1 MFKKILIANR
11 GEIALRII
19 RACRDM
25 DIQTVAIHS
34 TADQNSL
41 FVKLADESV
50 CIGPPKS
57 SESYLVAQRVLSAAE
72 ITGADAIHPGYGFLA
87 ENEEFAKVCESCG
100 IAFIG
105 PRPQDLELMG
115 DKIRSRQAMS
125 KLGLS
130 LLPSTLIQGDDIQNA
145 KKAIE
150 KMELPIIVKASAGGG
165 GKGIKIVRNMDDFW
179 TTVKTAQAEAQAA
192 FGDSTVYVEKYLE
205 SARHI
210 EFQVAADKYGNVIH
224 LGERDCSIQRRYQ
237 KIIEES
243 PSPAVDQKLRDEMG
257 AKVVK
262 ALKEVGYQNVGTVEF
277 LMDEK
282 KNFYFL
288 EMNTRIQVEHPVT
301 EQVTNLDL
309 IQLQIRLA
317 SGEELPYRQKDIQ
330 FSGHSMEFRINAED
344 AEKFLPSCGKITDL
358 HVPGGRGVRID
369 SGIYNGITITPYY
382 DSMLAKLVIS
392 APDRA
397 QVIRKAKA
405 ALQEFQIEGIST
417 NIPLHQRI
425 LEDESFQKNNIS
437 TRYLDKLLKK

>member
-19 RACRDM
+19 RACKDM
-25 DIQTVAIHS
+25 DIQTVAVHS

-57 SESYLVAQRVLSAAE
+57 SESYLVPQRILSAAE

-100 IAFIG
+100 ISFIG

-115 DKIRSRQAMS
+115 DKITSRRAMS
-125 KLGLS
+125 ELGLS
-130 LLPSTLIQGDDIQNA
+130 LLPSALIQADEVQ
-145 KKAIE
+145 KTQKAIE
-150 KMELPIIVKASAGGG
+150 KIGFPIIVKATAGGG
-165 GKGIKIVRNMDDFW
+165 GKGIKIVRNMEDFW
-179 TTVKTAQAEAQAA
+179 STVKTAQSEAQAA

-205 SARHI
+205 TARHI
-210 EFQVAADKYGNVIH
+210 EFQIAADKHGNVVH

-243 PSPAVDQKLRDEMG
+243 PSPAVDDKIRQEMG
-257 AKVVK
+257 SKVIK

-301 EQVTNLDL
+301 EQVTNMDL

-317 SGEELPYRQKDIQ
+317 AGEDLPFKQKEIE
-330 FSGHSMEFRINAED
+330 FKGHAMEFRINAED
-344 AEKFLPSCGKITDL
+344 PEKFHPSCGKITEL
-358 HVPGGRGVRID
+358 HIPGGRGVRVD
-369 SGIYNGITITPYY
+369 SGIYSGIEITPYY
-382 DSMLAKLVIS
+382 DSMLAKLIIS
-392 APDRA
+392 AETREL
-397 QVIRKAKA
+397 VIRKAKA

-425 LEDESFQKNNIS
+425 LNDESFQKGFAS
-437 TRYLDKLLKK
+437 TRYLDNLLKK

>member
-19 RACRDM
+19 RACRDLG
-25 DIQTVAIHS
+25 IQTVAVHS

-57 SESYLVAQRVLSAAE
+57 SESYLVPQRILSAAE
-72 ITGADAIHPGYGFLA
+72 ITGADAVHPGYGFLA

-100 IAFIG
+100 INFIG
-105 PRPQDLELMG
+105 PRPYDLELMG
-115 DKIRSRQAMS
+115 DKITSRKAVS
-125 KLGLS
+125 ELGIP
-130 LLPSTLIQGDDIQNA
+130 LLPSASIQSDDVQ
-145 KKAIE
+145 KTQKAIE
-150 KMELPIIVKASAGGG
+150 KIGFPIIVKATAGGG

-179 TTVKTAQAEAQAA
+179 STVRTAQAEAQAA

-210 EFQVAADKYGNVIH
+210 EFQVAADKHGNVVH

-243 PSPAVDQKLRDEMG
+243 PSPAVDEKMRNEMG
-257 AKVVK
+257 SRVTKM
-262 ALKEVGYQNVGTVEF
+262 LKEIGYQNVGTVEF
-277 LMDEK
+277 MMDEN

-301 EQVTNLDL
+301 EQVTDMDL

-317 SGEELPYRQKDIQ
+317 AGEELPFRQKDIQ
-330 FSGHSMEFRINAED
+330 FKGHAMEFRINAED
-344 AEKFLPSCGKITDL
+344 PEKFLPSCGKITDL
-358 HVPGGRGVRID
+358 HIPGGRGVRVD
-369 SGIYNGITITPYY
+369 SGIFNGITITPFY
-382 DSMLAKLVIS
+382 DSMLAKLIIS
-392 APDRA
+392 AEDRPA
-397 QVIRKAKA
+397 VIRKAKA
-405 ALQEFQIEGIST
+405 ALQEFQIEGISS
-417 NIPLHQRI
+417 NIPLHLRI
-425 LEDESFQKNNIS
+425 LEDEKFLKGDVN
-437 TRYLDKLLKK
+437 TRYLDNLLKK

>member
-1 MFKKILIANR
+1 VFKKILIANR

-19 RACRDM
+19 RACRAM
-25 DIQTVAIHS
+25 GIQTVAVYS

-57 SESYLVAQRVLSAAE
+57 TESYLVTQRILSAAE
-72 ITGADAIHPGYGFLA
+72 ITSADAIHPGYGFLA
-87 ENEEFAKVCESCG
+87 ENEEFAKVCEQCG
-100 IAFIG
+100 ITFIG

-130 LLPSTLIQGDDIQNA
+130 LLPSTLIQSDDIHQA
-145 KKAIE
+145 AKAIE

-205 SARHI
+205 AARHI
-210 EFQVAADKYGNVIH
+210 EFQVAADKHGNVVH
-224 LGERDCSIQRRYQ
+224 LGERDCSVQRRYQ

-243 PSPAVDQKLRDEMG
+243 PSPAVDLKLRNEMG
-257 AKVVK
+257 EKVVK

-301 EQVTNLDL
+301 EQVTDMDL

-317 SGEELPYRQKDIQ
+317 YGEELPFRQKDIR
-330 FSGHSMEFRINAED
+330 FTGHAMEFRINAED
-344 AEKFLPSCGKITDL
+344 PEKFLPSCGKITDL
-358 HVPGGRGVRID
+358 HIPGGRGVRVD
-369 SGIYNGITITPYY
+369 SGIYNGMTITPYY
-382 DSMLAKLVIS
+382 DSMLAKLIIS
-392 APDRA
+392 AETRE
-397 QVIRKAKA
+397 QVLRKAKA

-425 LEDESFQKNNIS
+425 LNDESFQKGIVS
-437 TRYLDKLLKK
+437 TRYLDNLLKK

>member
-19 RACRDM
+19 RACKAM
-25 DIQTVAIHS
+25 GIQTVAVHS
-34 TADQNSL
+34 TVDQHSL

-57 SESYLVAQRVLSAAE
+57 SESYLVTQRILSAAE

-100 IAFIG
+100 IKFIG

-115 DKIRSRQAMS
+115 DKIRSRQAME
-125 KLGLS
+125 KVGLN
-130 LLPSTLIQGDDIQNA
+130 LLHSTPIQLDDVQ
-145 KKAIE
+145 KTQKAIE
-150 KMELPIIVKASAGGG
+150 KIGLPIIVKASAGGG

-179 TTVKTAQAEAQAA
+179 STVKMAQSEAQAA
-192 FGDSTVYVEKYLE
+192 FGDATVYVEKYLE
-205 SARHI
+205 NARHI
-210 EFQVAADKYGNVIH
+210 EFQVAGDVHGNLIH

-243 PSPAVDQKLRDEMG
+243 PSPAVTEKLRNEMG
-257 AKVVK
+257 EKVVA
-262 ALKEVGYQNVGTVEF
+262 ALKKIGYHNVGTVEF
-277 LMDEK
+277 LMDEDK
-282 KNFYFL
+282 KFYFL

-301 EQVTNLDL
+301 EEITDLDL

-317 SGEELPYRQKDIQ
+317 YGEELPYRQKDIR
-330 FSGHSMEFRINAED
+330 FSGHAMEFRINAED
-344 AEKFLPSCGKITDL
+344 PEKFHPSCGKITEL
-358 HVPGGRGVRID
+358 HVPGGRGVRVDSSIY
-369 SGIYNGITITPYY
+369 SGIDITPYY
-382 DSMLAKLVIS
+382 DSMLAKLIIVGEN
-392 APDRA
+392 RE
-397 QVIRKAKA
+397 QTIRKAKA

-425 LEDESFQKNNIS
+425 LDDESYQKGMFS
-437 TRYLDKLLKK
+437 TRYLDNLLKK

>member
-11 GEIALRII
+11 CEIALPII
-19 RACRDM
+19 RSCRAM
-25 DIQTVAIHS
+25 GIQTVAVHS

-57 SESYLVAQRVLSAAE
+57 SESYLVTQRVLSAAE

-100 IAFIG
+100 ITFIG
-105 PRPQDLELMG
+105 PQPKDLELMG
-115 DKIRSRQAMS
+115 DKIRSREAMS
-125 KLGLS
+125 KLGLN
-130 LLPSTLIQGDDIQNA
+130 LLPSTLIQADDIHKAQ
-145 KKAIE
+145 KAIE

-205 SARHI
+205 AARHI
-210 EFQVAADKYGNVIH
+210 EFQVAADKHGNVIH

-243 PSPAVDQKLRDEMG
+243 PSPAVDEKTRADMG
-257 AKVVK
+257 AKVIK

-301 EQVTNLDL
+301 EEVTDLDL

-317 SGEELPYRQKDIQ
+317 YGEELPFRQKDIR
-330 FSGHSMEFRINAED
+330 FTGHAMEFRINAED
-344 AEKFLPSCGKITDL
+344 PEKFLPSCGRITDL
-358 HVPGGRGVRID
+358 HIPGGRGVRVD
-369 SGIYNGITITPYY
+369 SGIFNGIDITPYY
-382 DSMLAKLVIS
+382 DSMLAKLIIS
-392 APDRA
+392 APTREE
-397 QVIRKAKA
+397 VLRKAKA

-425 LEDESFQKNNIS
+425 LEDESFQKGIVS
-437 TRYLDKLLKK
+437 TRYLDNLLKK